1 MPVAFV
7 RRSGRTSLDE
17 TRGGASSGDDAAL
30 RRACEWRGVAT
41 RRSFSLG
48 ASEASE
54 RFFPA
59 DWTRRRRITFSPS
72 LGSWKCLSEERR
84 FAFSYASTSVRTEPT
99 PAVTLASLA
108 SRSARHSIPPPRPMT
123 RRDPRSR
130 QSASSSSSS
139 SSSNSRPRR
148 RLPYYRALVVALL
161 LASFSSTCAEA
172 TARQTSRPAPTV
184 VEVASPTNASP
195 LPDASPPPD
204 GRLLGWWWLV
214 KWMPR
219 VVYVVPNPHPKPGPY
234 PPVVPP
240 LVEPNCPEV
249 TTTNGALVRDCCCRS
264 GCAISGTQ
272 GPACAGPGD
281 TTRCQPGQR
290 PCNPWCDAFAGG
302 CTPVPTPFSSG
313 YPFYGYGAY
322 QYADVS
328 RRAGTTAERRD

>member
-1 MPVAFV
+1 
-7 RRSGRTSLDE
+7 
-17 TRGGASSGDDAAL
+17 
-30 RRACEWRGVAT
+30 
-41 RRSFSLG
+41 
-48 ASEASE
+48 
-54 RFFPA
+54 
-59 DWTRRRRITFSPS
+59 
-72 LGSWKCLSEERR
+72 
-84 FAFSYASTSVRTEPT
+84 
-99 PAVTLASLA
+99 
-108 SRSARHSIPPPRPMT
+108 MT
-123 RRDPRSR
+123 RRPSRSR
-130 QSASSSSSS
+130 HSSSSSS
-139 SSSNSRPRR
+139 SSRPRR

-161 LASFSSTCAEA
+161 LASFSSTRAEEN
-172 TARQTSRPAPTV
+172 ARQTSRPAP
-184 VEVASPTNASP
+184 AAADASP

-204 GRLLGWWWLV
+204 GRFLGWWWLV

-219 VVYVVPNPHPKPGPY
+219 VVYVVPNPHPHVGGPKPGPY

-290 PCNPWCDAFAGG
+290 PCNPWCDAFFPFIFNFLSCKSYLSRFNYRCDAFAGG
-302 CTPVPTPFSSG
+302 CTAVATPFSSG